1 MSTNKPDPVAHMS
14 DLHEL
19 EQRVDLKFEKL
30 KNEIL
35 RWMLAQ
41 TFVILGVMAAFFKVF
56 GC

>member
-14 DLHEL
+14 DLQEL
-19 EQRVDLKFEKL
+19 EQKIDLKLEQL

-35 RWMLAQ
+35 RWMLGQ

>member
-1 MSTNKPDPVAHMS
+1 MSSNKPDPVAHMS
-14 DLHEL
+14 DLQEL
-19 EQRVDLKFEKL
+19 EQEIDLKLEKL

-35 RWMLAQ
+35 RWMLGQ